1 MELVVKHFSELH
13 GEVFAGMVYVLRS
26 GSVTAAVQ
34 PVEKGDIEKLMPGV
48 SVDLS
53 R

>member
-1 MELVVKHFSELH
+1 MQL